1 MTDAPPRP
9 GRLAGFL
16 GVARAPFLALPITLV
31 ASGAAAQA
39 WAGTFS
45 WTRTLLA
52 AAGLVAMHVAVNALN
67 EASDFE
73 TGIDLVTARTPFSGG
88 SGAIPGQL
96 ITSRGARRVG
106 WGSVLVGVA
115 IGGWF
120 LVNDGMALA
129 PILLAGLVLA
139 TGYTMGFARMGVGEL
154 AAGLG
159 LGFLPVLSAA
169 IAQGAPAPDAAW
181 AAAFPAFFLT
191 FNLLLLNEFPDEAA
205 DRAGRRKNLVLQ
217 LGRRGAARVYL
228 LAALA
233 VPASILFGVAL
244 GAMPRACLLGLL
256 PSLLLAG
263 PARWALATPEAPVP
277 VGALAGN
284 VLWNLGT
291 NALLAAGF
299 VLG

>member
-1 MTDAPPRP
+1 MTDAPSGAR
-9 GRLAGFL
+9 RLAGFL
-16 GVARAPFLALPITLV
+16 GVARAPFLALPVTLV

-45 WTRTLLA
+45 WPRTLLA
-52 AAGLVAMHVAVNALN
+52 LVGLVAMHVAVNALN

-73 TGIDLVTARTPFSGG
+73 SGIDLVTARTPFSGG

-96 ITSRGARRVG
+96 ISSRDARRTG
-106 WGSVLVGVA
+106 WTAVLVGAA

-120 LVNDGMALA
+120 LVRDGWALV
-129 PILLAGLVLA
+129 PILLAGLVLV
-139 TGYTMGFARMGVGEL
+139 TGYSTRFARMGLGEL

-159 LGFLPVLSAA
+159 LGFLPVLGVA
-169 IAQGAPAPDAAW
+169 IAQGAPASDAAW
-181 AAAFPAFFLT
+181 AAAFPAFFMT

-217 LGRRGAARVYL
+217 LGRRPAAWLYL
-228 LAALA
+228 LAAAA
-233 VPASILFGVAL
+233 VPASILFGVAA
-244 GAMPRACLLGLL
+244 GAMPRPCLLGLL
-256 PSLLLAG
+256 PSLLLVG
-263 PARWALATPEAPVP
+263 PARWALATPDQPVP
-277 VGALAGN
+277 VGALASN

-291 NALLAAGF
+291 NALLAVGF

>member
-1 MTDAPPRP
+1 
-9 GRLAGFL
+9 
-16 GVARAPFLALPITLV
+16 
-31 ASGAAAQA
+31 
-39 WAGTFS
+39 
-45 WTRTLLA
+45 
-52 AAGLVAMHVAVNALN
+52 VNALN

-159 LGFLPVLSAA
+159 LGFLPVLGAA